1 MYQIASVVKMPEGSA
16 KKVLIIEEDP
26 KYRML
31 LQHIL
36 QDLNCN
42 VVGVESG
49 GDEAIDIFERK
60 NPDIV
65 LLNITTP
72 LELGLK
78 VLKEMK
84 KIKPYVVVIMV
95 TSVAG
100 EETVKR
106 CIEAGADGYILKED
120 RDTVIRNR
128 LTNFINQ

>member
-1 MYQIASVVKMPEGSA
+1 MQEASA
-16 KKVLIIEEDP
+16 RKVMIIDEDP

-49 GDEAIDIFERK
+49 GDEAIDLFERK

-72 LELGLK
+72 LEIGLE

-84 KIKPYVVVIMV
+84 NIKPYVVVIMI
-95 TSVAG
+95 TSVTG

-106 CIEAGADGYILKED
+106 CIEAGADGYILKGD
-120 RDTVIRNR
+120 KDTVVRNR
-128 LTNFINQ
+128 LANFLD

>member
-1 MYQIASVVKMPEGSA
+1 MSEGSA

-42 VVGVESG
+42 VVGIESG

-128 LTNFINQ
+128 LTKFLD